1 MNASVYYQN
10 AIPFSLIGTPFESV
24 FDAADGSST
33 DPNWHK
39 VISQL
44 VDDGAKPVFN
54 SNVPDEACAQAWMDL
69 FQHIGFMPNMLS
81 VKISLAAGI
90 SLKEDL
96 FSVSAKAKEWIDQA
110 SFRGALS
117 DFLGIHNTQ
126 ILPLSMVIGR
136 EEGTLKLLKT
146 FSDPESA
153 IIFMQEKKILDLS

>member
-54 SNVPDEACAQAWMDL
+54 SNVPDEICAQAWLDL
-69 FQHIGFMPNMLS
+69 FRHLGFMPNMLS
-81 VKISLAAGI
+81 VKISLASGVFI
-90 SLKEDL
+90 KEDML
-96 FSVSAKAKEWIDQA
+96 SVFAENKKNPFL
-110 SFRGALS
+110 SFL
-117 DFLGIHNTQ
+117 
-126 ILPLSMVIGR
+126 
-136 EEGTLKLLKT
+136 
-146 FSDPESA
+146 
-153 IIFMQEKKILDLS
+153 